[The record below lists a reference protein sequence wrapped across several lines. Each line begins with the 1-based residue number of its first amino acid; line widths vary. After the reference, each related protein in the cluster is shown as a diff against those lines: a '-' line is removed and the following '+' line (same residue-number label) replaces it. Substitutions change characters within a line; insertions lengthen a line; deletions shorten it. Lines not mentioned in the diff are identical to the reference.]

1 MLQPR
6 PKVLIADDDHN
17 LRQLLME
24 AFPRHKFEVYQAADG
39 DETWDTVRDLR
50 PDIVL
55 LDIMMPGKDGLEIC
69 RLMRENP
76 QTRNIPVIMRT
87 AKAQLKDKLEG
98 IESGADDY
106 VTKPFDPLE
115 LQARIEMHLRRYMRE
130 SDMSPITGLPGNR
143 SIDRALL
150 GRLESGEKFA
160 FLYVDLDDFK
170 AYNDYYG
177 FHKGSE
183 VISMTGRLLQE
194 AVAGEGGDSDFI
206 GHVGGDDFIILT
218 SIECAEPLSREIIR
232 RFDEAIPSCYQP
244 EDLEKGYIV
253 SVDRR
258 GYVMKF
264 PVMSISI
271 SIVHNEYRQL
281 TDPAQVGRVAA
292 ELKKYAKDLEGSV
305 YVFDRRKA

>member
-24 AFPRHKFEVYQAADG
+24 ALPKHKFEVYQAADG
-39 DETWDTVRDLR
+39 PEAWETVRNLR

-76 QTRNIPVIMRT
+76 QTRSIPVIMLT
-87 AKAQLKDKLEG
+87 AKAQLRDKLEG

-106 VTKPFDPLE
+106 ITKPFDPLE
-115 LQARIEMHLRRYMRE
+115 LQARIEMHLRRYLR
-130 SDMSPITGLPGNR
+130 DIDISPITGLPGNK
-143 SIDRALL
+143 SIETALQAML
-150 GRLESGEKFA
+150 DSGELFA

-177 FHKGSE
+177 FHQGSD
-183 VISMTGRLLQE
+183 VISMTGLLLRE
-194 AVAGEGGDSDFI
+194 ALNAAGSEGDFL

-218 SIECAEPLSREIIR
+218 SIEKAEPVSREIIR
-232 RFDEAIPSCYQP
+232 RFDESIPSCYQQ

-264 PVMSISI
+264 PVMSISV
-271 SIVHNEYRQL
+271 SIVHNEFRAL

-305 YVFDRRKA
+305 YVFDRRKT